1 MQSPRAAYRAVP
13 GALAFPSAL
22 DDADGLDLRHLPAD
36 AGGVHHVDHPRHVL
50 VRLRDLLVHRSPRGR
65 AHENAL
71 RFELLRHDA
80 LPGEL
85 LRLVAAEAAAGTVAA
100 GSESLAEGAF
110 GAQEHVGVATHVAR
124 DQDRLAEVAEPR
136 RELRMP
142 RGERPRGAL
151 AVHTEA
157 TRLPP

>member
-1 MQSPRAAYRAVP
+1 
-13 GALAFPSAL
+13 
-22 DDADGLDLRHLPAD
+22 
-36 AGGVHHVDHPRHVL
+36 
-50 VRLRDLLVHRSPRGR
+50 
-65 AHENAL
+65 
-71 RFELLRHDA
+71 
-80 LPGEL
+80 
-85 LRLVAAEAAAGTVAA
+85 LVAAEAAAGTVAA

-157 TRLPP
+157 TRLPSHLVRLVFRDVVAHVVHEVRPLAGLAEYADQRAPCVVRHDLAV